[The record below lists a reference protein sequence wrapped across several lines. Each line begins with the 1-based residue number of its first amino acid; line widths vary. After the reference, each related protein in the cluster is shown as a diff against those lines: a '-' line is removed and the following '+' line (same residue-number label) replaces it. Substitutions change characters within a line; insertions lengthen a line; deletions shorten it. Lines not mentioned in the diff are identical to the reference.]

1 MSNNLVSRQLSL
13 PNQQMTQLEPTSN
26 NLDSSLPSMQ
36 MGQIGTLPNDHGLQH
51 LSVSSKQM
59 ELLEPIS
66 CIQISPMIPVSSK
79 KLGQIEPRADN
90 LVAQQC
96 LMPNG

>member
-79 KLGQIEPRADN
+79 KLGQIEPRADS
-90 LVAQQC
+90 LVAKQC